1 MRRLFRSPKARALG
15 LGVATAV
22 ASGLFGMLPDS
33 MQGGSGPGPQQMTLT
48 PGTGLGPGSTTL
60 PNPLAFTRAGGSQ
73 AETETASA
81 AEADPAI
88 QWEAYELQKGE
99 TLSQLGERVGLGA
112 RTSWALA
119 RASQDVF
126 PVRRM
131 RSGRTIR
138 VHYNDQ
144 GDPEEIRYGID
155 SGRYL
160 AWRRQEG
167 GGYEAVIEKYPR
179 TERIRTAHAEIETSL
194 FGAGARAG
202 LPEGI
207 TMELARIYGWDI
219 DFAHDL
225 RQGDWFRVLYKEYYR
240 DGEKVGNGPILAA
253 EFVTRGESHKAIR
266 FTDAAGNSDYYTPDG
281 RSVRKAFL
289 RNPMKVTRIT
299 SRFTRSRDH
308 PVLNKRR
315 AHKGVDYGAP
325 TGTPIRATGDGRV
338 VFRGRKGGYGNVV
351 MLRHA
356 GRYTTVYAHMSRFG
370 KFRKGQRIKQG
381 QTVGY
386 VGQSGLATG
395 PHLHYEFRVNGN
407 HRNPLTV
414 KLPEAEPLP
423 DEHRTAF
430 NRQRHHLTAWLEAV
444 GGEGTRVAATE

>member
-1 MRRLFRSPKARALG
+1 M
-15 LGVATAV
+15 
-22 ASGLFGMLPDS
+22 
-33 MQGGSGPGPQQMTLT
+33 
-48 PGTGLGPGSTTL
+48 
-60 PNPLAFTRAGGSQ
+60 
-73 AETETASA
+73 
-81 AEADPAI
+81 
-88 QWEAYELQKGE
+88 QWEVYELKKGE
-99 TLSQLGERVGLGA
+99 TLSQMGERVGLGA
-112 RTSWALA
+112 RTTWALA

-126 PVRRM
+126 PVQRM

-144 GDPEEIRYGID
+144 EEPEEIRYGID

-167 GGYEAVIEKYPR
+167 GEYEAAIEKYPR
-179 TERIRTAHAEIETSL
+179 TEQIRTAHAEIDTSL
-194 FGAGARAG
+194 LEAGARAG

-207 TMELARIYGWDI
+207 TMELARIFGWDI

-225 RQGDWFRVLYKEYYR
+225 RKGDWFRILYKEYYR

-266 FTDAAGNSDYYTPDG
+266 FTDAAGNSDYYTPAG

-299 SRFTRSRDH
+299 SRFTNNRDH
-308 PVLNKRR
+308 PVLEERR

-356 GRYTTVYAHMSRFG
+356 GQYTTVYAHMSRFG
-370 KFRKGQRIKQG
+370 KFRKGQRVKQG

-414 KLPEAEPLP
+414 ELPEAEPLP
-423 DEHRTAF
+423 DEHRADF
-430 NRQRHHLTAWLEAV
+430 DRRRHHLTAWLEAI
-444 GGEGTRVAATE
+444 GEEDTRMAATE